1 MSKNNILN
9 VFILEVYDR
18 ADKKKALFS
27 ETFYLCGSKET
38 YEKDIYMIDRIKTS
52 CLISFENKKS
62 HSFLKA
68 LDGKDWCLDV
78 CLAERKEFKNKNLL
92 EVYIKDN
99 KIKNGPLLNFN
110 LDGS

>member
-1 MSKNNILN
+1 
-9 VFILEVYDR
+9 
-18 ADKKKALFS
+18 
-27 ETFYLCGSKET
+27 
-38 YEKDIYMIDRIKTS
+38 
-52 CLISFENKKS
+52 
-62 HSFLKA
+62 LKA